1 MESKDFFFFSK
12 RAGNREDD
20 LNTRQRDYMSHSF
33 TARLCFALCKIGLYI
48 LFKMNDE
55 IWNPIFQICV
65 TNRLIDKDRKGS
77 IEKYVNIIVS
87 IIAMHI
93 IWIIYPSSLARHIFF
108 NTIDFIGD
116 ETTGRVGL
124 IANRS
129 QLESQRNRL
138 LIYIHISLGSWIM
151 INARR
156 SSLTSRRRCAGV
168 VRATWRSLCQGK
180 PGETATV
187 R

>member
-93 IWIIYPSSLARHIFF
+93 IWIIYPSS
-108 NTIDFIGD
+108 
-116 ETTGRVGL
+116 VGATYFL
-124 IANRS
+124 QHNRFH
-129 QLESQRNRL
+129 RRWDDRPCRINRKQK
-138 LIYIHISLGSWIM
+138 S
-151 INARR
+151 
-156 SSLTSRRRCAGV
+156 AGV
-168 VRATWRSLCQGK
+168 SKESSIDLHSHKSRFMNHD
-180 PGETATV
+180 
-187 R
+187 